1 MRAGWQHVLGL
12 CGKGTCLQMLHCA
25 VGVLSAGRQVG
36 TCQSRNGKN
45 VLGKG
50 PAEHG
55 PSPQERKMLYSQV
68 EEGRTQG
75 LVLFSGDMVSCC
87 SGLGGREEGRP
98 AAQGRSGLVWCSC
111 EPQPLWSWGLSKGR
125 SRSRT
130 GNPAAGSGCAGSGSV
145 PAVQWPKAIAGDH
158 ITEPV
163 PLGGVNTDD
172 ISGEQ
177 RCGKLLQSP

>member
-1 MRAGWQHVLGL
+1 MCWASAEREPACRCCIAQWGCCQLGGKWELVRAEMGRMSWERGL
-12 CGKGTCLQMLHCA
+12 
-25 VGVLSAGRQVG
+25 
-36 TCQSRNGKN
+36 QSTA
-45 VLGKG
+45 
-50 PAEHG
+50 PAHR
-55 PSPQERKMLYSQV
+55 RKMLYSQV

-98 AAQGRSGLVWCSC
+98 AAQGRGGLVWCSC

-163 PLGGVNTDD
+163 PLGGVNADE

>member
-1 MRAGWQHVLGL
+1 MAACAGPLR
-12 CGKGTCLQMLHCA
+12 KGNLPADAALRSG
-25 VGVLSAGRQVG
+25 GVVSWEASGNLSELKWEE
-36 TCQSRNGKN
+36 C
-45 VLGKG
+45 LGKG
-50 PAEHG
+50 ACRARPQPTGGRCFTLRLKREEPKG
-55 PSPQERKMLYSQV
+55 LCSSPVTWCPVAAGWE
-68 EEGRTQG
+68 
-75 LVLFSGDMVSCC
+75 
-87 SGLGGREEGRP
+87 GGREEGRP
-98 AAQGRSGLVWCSC
+98 AAQGRGGLVWCSC

-163 PLGGVNTDD
+163 PLGGVNADE

>member
-1 MRAGWQHVLGL
+1 MCWASAKREPACRCCIAQWGCCQLGGKWELVRAEMGRMSWERGLQSTAPARRRGRCFTLRLKREEPKGLCSSPVTWCPVAAGW
-12 CGKGTCLQMLHCA
+12 
-25 VGVLSAGRQVG
+25 
-36 TCQSRNGKN
+36 
-45 VLGKG
+45 
-50 PAEHG
+50 E
-55 PSPQERKMLYSQV
+55 
-68 EEGRTQG
+68 
-75 LVLFSGDMVSCC
+75 
-87 SGLGGREEGRP
+87 GGREEGRP